1 MRMGSEIPKQFLLL
15 NGKAIILHTIDKF
28 KQALPQARLVL
39 VLPKD
44 EVQRWNNLTKESPYA
59 EIEIAIGGKSRFD
72 SVKAGLELIDEGLV
86 AVHDAVRPLVSKKT
100 IQNAFKTA
108 AEKDSAIPVSPLK
121 DSIRKVEG
129 ENSKSLNR
137 SEYVLVQTPQCFKF
151 SLLKEAYNQ
160 EFSDSFTDD
169 ASVFE
174 AAGNAVAIFEGNTS
188 NIKITSPEDL
198 KVAEV
203 LLKSFN

>member
-1 MRMGSEIPKQFLLL
+1 MGSEIPKQFLLL

-137 SEYVLVQTPQCFKF
+137 LEYVLVQTPQCFKF

-160 EFSDSFTDD
+160 DFSDSFTDD

-174 AAGNAVAIFEGNTS
+174 AAGNSVNLIPGSEA